1 MQEIISMIR
10 KIKEDRIRLET
21 QIVSLL
27 EQENE
32 LKLSI
37 SVRANVSDILK
48 KFLEL
53 KGIDRLSNQKQI
65 RMFIYVSITIICPG
79 IHLNERMPNNVRK
92 ELNKCTGVNPARIS
106 YLSREVIN
114 YYHFYKDFK
123 SEADYLYEEIKRSLM
138 S

>member
-92 ELNKCTGVNPARIS
+92 ELNKYTGVNPARIS